1 MVETSD
7 KNMIEMSP
15 SSWFE
20 SQVNYPWKE
29 LLRPVFSLLM
39 METDFEPSKSITV
52 DAIFLKQ
59 VLGLVGLVIPT
70 LHSPTLK
77 QLK

>member
-15 SSWFE
+15 SSWVE

-29 LLRPVFSLLM
+29 LPRPVFSLLM
-39 METDFEPSKSITV
+39 METDFEPSKSSTV

-59 VLGLVGLVIPT
+59 LVGLVGLVIPS